1 MNNQLYYRYIPYM
14 EYMSKFTIA
23 DWAKEWLEEE
33 RRKGTRCLEVKVSN
47 GNHYVYSSTTEYDQS
62 KKGARKKSTYVG
74 TLKLSN
80 GEAVFSPKKKN
91 SRQRETGLR
100 TIRESG
106 PMRLLDRCAGEIP
119 THLERRFPTDWD
131 SAYALSLVRCVRHVP
146 LKSANAAW
154 EKYEPVRH
162 LLPPMSEKT
171 LSGVLERIGSDR
183 EAQALFFRD
192 TLPEGDGIAF
202 DLTEFFSTS
211 GELALAEKGR
221 NPEHDDRKQVN
232 IAMAC
237 SIDTGEP
244 SYVRALPGSVRDVKS
259 LCACLKEMGI
269 EGLVLVADRGLYSES
284 NLHDI
289 SASEMEY
296 AIPVRRNSVYYE
308 QVETVDTDFFFW
320 NEKVIRF
327 GKAAASDGK
336 LLYRFVNDEM
346 RMSEERNLLK
356 KVKEGALGIED
367 YEKTRGRLGNM
378 VVVSSLDRDPE
389 WIYRLYKRRDRIEK
403 RFRTL
408 FSVLESD
415 ATYMRDD
422 DRLRGHLF
430 VAFLSLKIISR
441 LEARIRDAGLL
452 GSMSVEDVLLAYSK
466 AYVVSGEGGDVDYE
480 VPAKTEKLDSK
491 LGFNIFPIL
500 RS

>member
-1 MNNQLYYRYIPYM
+1 M
-14 EYMSKFTIA
+14 EYMSEFTIA

-33 RRKGTRCLEVKVSN
+33 RRKGAKCLEVKVSN

-74 TLKLSN
+74 TLKLLK
-80 GEAVFSPKKKN
+80 GEVVFSPKKKN
-91 SRQRETGLR
+91 NRHREPGLR
-100 TIRESG
+100 TIRETG
-106 PMRLLDRCAGEIP
+106 PMRLLDKCAGEIP
-119 THLERRFPTDWD
+119 TYLERRFPTDWD
-131 SAYALSLVRCVRHVP
+131 SAYALSLVRCVRQVP

-154 EKYEPVRH
+154 EKYEPVRNI
-162 LLPPMSEKT
+162 LPPMSEKS

-183 EAQALFFRD
+183 EAQTLFFRD

-211 GELALAEKGR
+211 GELSLAEKGH

-259 LCACLKEMGI
+259 LCACLKEMRV

-284 NLHDI
+284 NLRHI
-289 SASEMEY
+289 SDSEMEY
-296 AIPVRRNSVYYE
+296 AIPVKRNSAYYE
-308 QVETVDTDFFFW
+308 QVEAGDTDFFFW
-320 NEKVIRF
+320 SEKVIKF
-327 GKAAASDGK
+327 GKATASDGRF
-336 LLYRFVNDEM
+336 LYRFVNDEM
-346 RMSEERNLLK
+346 RMSEERNLLRR
-356 KVKEGALGIED
+356 VKEGTLDIGD
-367 YEKTRGRLGNM
+367 YEKARPRLGNM

-389 WIYRLYKRRDRIEK
+389 RVYRLYKRRDRIEK

-430 VAFLSLKIISR
+430 VAFLSLKIVSR

-452 GSMSVEDVLLAYSK
+452 GDTSVEDVLLAYSK
-466 AYVVSGEGGDVDYE
+466 AYAVSTEGGDVDYE
-480 VPAKTEKLDSK
+480 VPAKTEELDSK